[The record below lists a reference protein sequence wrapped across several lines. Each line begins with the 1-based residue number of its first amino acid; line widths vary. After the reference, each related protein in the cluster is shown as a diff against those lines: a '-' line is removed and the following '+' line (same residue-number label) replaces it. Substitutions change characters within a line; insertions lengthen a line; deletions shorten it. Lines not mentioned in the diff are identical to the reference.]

1 MDRRE
6 MLGYSIR
13 RISKVLPGILSATTG
28 LGGVLQFTKDDEIKG
43 DAACFPKAKQD
54 KPYSDQPEDDE

>member
-13 RISKVLPGILSATTG
+13 RISKVLPGILGATTG
-28 LGGVLQFTKDDEIKG
+28 LGSILSLTQKDELREE
-43 DAACFPKAKQD
+43 ASCFPKART
-54 KPYSDQPEDDE
+54 DQPIREMPADEE